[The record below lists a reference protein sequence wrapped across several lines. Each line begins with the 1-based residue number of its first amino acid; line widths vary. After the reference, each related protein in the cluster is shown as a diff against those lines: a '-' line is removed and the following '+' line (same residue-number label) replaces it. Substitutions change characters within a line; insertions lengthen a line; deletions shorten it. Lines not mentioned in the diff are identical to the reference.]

1 MRFPVETRAR
11 SMSPILIVC
20 RRGSTRSP
28 GMQGASQWRSS
39 GTYTGSAVDGTGSH
53 TAREAHQ
60 MTSSGKRL
68 KWTLSCAKRTRCA
81 SRSHLRSSYSDD
93 DDVATCDEDPPE
105 ALLPDVKAA
114 ISGCPRQAI
123 SMVAKS

>member
-1 MRFPVETRAR
+1 
-11 SMSPILIVC
+11 
-20 RRGSTRSP
+20 
-28 GMQGASQWRSS
+28 
-39 GTYTGSAVDGTGSH
+39 
-53 TAREAHQ
+53 

-68 KWTLSCAKRTRCA
+68 EVNPQLCEAHALCVEIA
-81 SRSHLRSSYSDD
+81 PEVFVLNDD